1 MPLMAL
7 IFICSVKQFVDKM
20 VITKSKLFDREKRD
34 LLLHLS
40 LAIGSVNFQIA
51 SCFQLHKWMFVLP

>member
-1 MPLMAL
+1 MSLMAL

-51 SCFQLHKWMFVLP
+51 SCF